1 MSTISFTCHTN
12 TYVIFPESEDTHNLT
27 KYRIHSVCHGKTIP
41 EIESQLAKIYAKDF
55 IMYDCV
61 IHYYFIL
68 AHKFHSEE
76 MSKKLHKEYPNYSS
90 TIKLRNK
97 LISKTTLTN
106 CEIEQQILERKSK
119 KSQESWSQKECSEQL
134 SKWYY
139 SIREHA
145 MSIKRG
151 RPKQSDSK
159 KTETNQ
165 KHNTTRKSNMTKIY
179 QNVKNITTN
188 CLNEKELEQVR
199 KVVSE
204 ELFKKLQT
212 ISEVCRP
219 SQAQPSQA
227 PVKNIP
233 PLETRE
239 DNS

>member
-76 MSKKLHKEYPNYSS
+76 MTKKLHQEYPNYSS

-97 LISKTTLTN
+97 LISKTSLTN

-119 KSQESWSQKECSEQL
+119 KSQESWSVSQKECSEQL

-165 KHNTTRKSNMTKIY
+165 KHNTTRKSNMAKIY

-188 CLNEKELEQVR
+188 CLNEKELELVR

-212 ISEVCRP
+212 ISNVCRP
-219 SQAQPSQA
+219 T
-227 PVKNIP
+227 VKNTP
-233 PLETRE
+233 PLETHE